1 MTKKRHILSL
11 LFPVGSTISKRLGYL
26 LIAVTIAVIHVI
38 YGVSDVHAATPAA
51 LVQQGKIAYDRG
63 NFPTA
68 LKIWEQAEAGYR
80 QARDPVGV
88 AGSQLNRSQA
98 LVAMGLDRRACKLL
112 TGTVSVSEGVCEAEI
127 PAKFGIRQT
136 NLPPALQASAIEKL
150 GDVLRLLGNLDAA
163 QVTLSQALEVA
174 KPLSAAD
181 RAPILV
187 SIANT
192 LRDFGNRDRDR
203 TDRLQPP
210 ASKQFTCPMQP
221 TGSLQAAAY
230 YQDAIACYQQA
241 GTLTAEIDELSLQV
255 DISTVAHNRVATD
268 NSAQGWQAQFSNQ
281 LELIKHIEK
290 RLVTQPDTYENA
302 SQKIN
307 LARSLAL
314 VNRPQYAVA
323 KSLLDSVI
331 KRSSLEHQ
339 KSILTA
345 ATGTLGWLYE
355 QQQQWLPAREFTQQA
370 ISLAAAPG
378 QDRQYQWE
386 WQLGRIL
393 QHQSQPDFSKS
404 QAAYDRA
411 IAALT
416 TTRRNLQIVNP
427 DAQFSLRDN
436 VEPLYRESIDLSL
449 RNQPDLVKII
459 DRVNA
464 LKLVELE
471 NFLQCQL
478 GEYKPIERFAKDTG
492 AAIFYPVILADRL
505 EVILQLPGN
514 KFQRFAVP
522 VTRGELE
529 RTIAQFR
536 QNLAQ
541 PQYGWNDTAAS
552 QLYEWLIRPAQ
563 SYLTPATTQLVF
575 VMDGALQN
583 IPVAALYDRSRQAYL
598 IDIFPVA
605 VTPGLQILG
614 AKRAIGNSSSILIGG
629 LTSTSASV
637 TNSKR
642 GDIYEPLAY
651 AVDEVQAI
659 KSRFV
664 KATALVGRDF
674 TPAILQRT
682 LADRSY
688 SMIHL
693 ATHGRFSSDPRQT
706 FIVTEGGR
714 SLDLNSLRSIL
725 KQNPSA
731 LDLLVLSACETA
743 TGDRRAALG
752 LAGTAIRSGA
762 SSTLASMWSVDD
774 RATAKLMQHFY
785 GSLTQPERVSK
796 AEALRLAQRATR
808 QQYPHPYYWAS
819 FVLVGNWL

>member
-11 LFPVGSTISKRLGYL
+11 LFPVGSTISKRLGYFF
-26 LIAVTIAVIHVI
+26 ISVTIAVIHVL
-38 YGVSDVHAATPAA
+38 YGVSNVRAATPAA
-51 LVQQGKIAYDRG
+51 LIQQGKMAYDRG
-63 NFPTA
+63 DFPTA
-68 LKIWEQAEAGYR
+68 LKIWDRAEAGYR
-80 QARDPVGV
+80 LARDPVGV
-88 AGSQLNRSQA
+88 AGSQLNQSQA

-112 TGTVSVSEGVCEAEI
+112 TGTVGVSEGTCEAEI
-127 PAKFGIRQT
+127 PTKFGMGQT

-181 RAPILV
+181 RSPILV

-192 LRDFGNRDRDR
+192 LRDLGNRDRDR

-210 ASKQFTCPMQP
+210 ASNQFTCPMQP
-221 TGSLQAAAY
+221 TGSLPATTY
-230 YQDAIACYQQA
+230 YQYAIACYQQA
-241 GTLTAEIDELSLQV
+241 RTLTADIDALSLQV
-255 DISTVAHNRVATD
+255 DISDWLRHRAETGNIADT
-268 NSAQGWQAQFSNQ
+268 WQAQFDRT
-281 LELIKHIEK
+281 ELIKQIE
-290 RLVTQPDTYENA
+290 RQLANQPHTYESF
-302 SQKIN
+302 SQRIN

-314 VNRPQYAVA
+314 ANPPQWEAA
-323 KSLLDSVI
+323 KSLLDDVI
-331 KRSSLEHQ
+331 RRSTLEPQ
-339 KSILTA
+339 KSILTT

-355 QQQQWLPAREFTQQA
+355 QQQQWLPAVAFTQQA

-378 QDRQYQWE
+378 NDRQYQWE

-393 QHQSQPDFSKS
+393 QHQTQPDFSKS

-449 RNQPDLVKII
+449 RHQPDLGKVV

-478 GEYKPIERFAKDTG
+478 GEYKPIERFAKDRG

-505 EVILQLPGN
+505 EVILQLPDD
-514 KFQRFAVP
+514 KLQRFVVP
-522 VTRGELE
+522 VGRGELE

-536 QNLAQ
+536 QNLNQ

-552 QLYEWLIRPAQ
+552 QLYEWLIRPALP
-563 SYLTPATTQLVF
+563 SLTPATTQLVF

-583 IPVAALYDRSRQAYL
+583 IPVAALYDRSRQEYL

-614 AKRAIGNSSSILIGG
+614 AKRAVGNSPSILIGG
-629 LTSTSASV
+629 LTSNSASV
-637 TNSKR
+637 ANSKR

-664 KATALVGRDF
+664 TATALVGRDF
-674 TPAILQRT
+674 TPANLQRA
-682 LADRSY
+682 LAGNSY

-714 SLDLNSLRSIL
+714 SLDLNRLRALL
-725 KQNPSA
+725 KQDASA
-731 LDLLVLSACETA
+731 IDLLVLSACETA
-743 TGDRRAALG
+743 AGDRRAALG

-762 SSTLASMWSVDD
+762 GSTIASMWSVDD

-785 GSLTQPERVSK
+785 GSITQPDRVSK
-796 AEALRLAQRATR
+796 AEALRVAQRATR
-808 QQYPHPYYWAS
+808 QQYSHPYYWAS

>member
-1 MTKKRHILSL
+1 M
-11 LFPVGSTISKRLGYL
+11 
-26 LIAVTIAVIHVI
+26 
-38 YGVSDVHAATPAA
+38 
-51 LVQQGKIAYDRG
+51 AYDRG

-68 LKIWEQAEAGYR
+68 LKIWDRAEVAYR
-80 QARDPVGV
+80 QTRDPVGV

-112 TGTVSVSEGVCEAEI
+112 TGTVGMSEGVCEAEI
-127 PAKFGIRQT
+127 PTKFGIRQT

-163 QVTLSQALEVA
+163 QVTLAQALEVA
-174 KPLSAAD
+174 KPLNVEE

-192 LRDFGNRDRDR
+192 LRDLGNRARER

-210 ASKQFTCPMQP
+210 ASSPVTCPTQP
-221 TGSLQAAAY
+221 TGSLQATTY
-230 YQDAIACYQQA
+230 YQYASACYQQA
-241 GTLTAEIDELSLQV
+241 GTLTADIDALSLQV
-255 DISTVAHNRVATD
+255 DISNWLRHRAETGKGVAA
-268 NSAQGWQAQFSNQ
+268 WQAQFNQ
-281 LELIKHIEK
+281 TELIKQIER
-290 RLVTQPDTYENA
+290 RLANRPHTYEGF
-302 SQKIN
+302 SQQIN
-307 LARSLAL
+307 VARSLAL
-314 VNRPQYAVA
+314 AERPQYVAA
-323 KSLLDSVI
+323 KSLLDDVI
-331 KRSSLEHQ
+331 KRSSLEPQ

-355 QQQQWLPAREFTQQA
+355 QQQQWSPAVAFTQQA
-370 ISLAAAPG
+370 VALAATPG
-378 QDRQYQWE
+378 NDRQYQWE

-411 IAALT
+411 IASLT

-449 RNQPDLVKII
+449 RNQPDLAKII
-459 DRVNA
+459 DRIDA

-478 GEYKPIERFAKDTG
+478 GENRPIERFAKDSG
-492 AAIFYPVILADRL
+492 AAVFYPVILADRL

-514 KFQRFAVP
+514 KFQRFVVP
-522 VTRGELE
+522 VARGELE
-529 RTIAQFR
+529 RTIAQYR
-536 QNLAQ
+536 QDLNQ

-552 QLYEWLIRPAQ
+552 QLYEWLIRPALP
-563 SYLTPATTQLVF
+563 SLTPATKQLVF
-575 VMDGALQN
+575 VMDGAFQN

-614 AKRAIGNSSSILIGG
+614 AKRAVGNSSSILIGG
-629 LTSTSASV
+629 LTSNSASV
-637 TNSKR
+637 ANSKR
-642 GDIYEPLAY
+642 GDIYEPLAH
-651 AVDEVQAI
+651 AIDEVRAI

-674 TPAILQRT
+674 TPANLQRT

-706 FIVTEGGR
+706 FIVTDGGR
-714 SLDLNSLRSIL
+714 SLDLNRLRALL
-725 KQNPSA
+725 KQDASA
-731 LDLLVLSACETA
+731 IDLLVLSACETA
-743 TGDRRAALG
+743 AGDRRAALG

-762 SSTLASMWSVDD
+762 GSTVASMWSVDD

-785 GSLTQPERVSK
+785 GSLTQPDRVSK
-796 AEALRLAQRATR
+796 AEALRVAQRATR

-819 FVLVGNWL
+819 FVLLGNWL